1 MTFESSCILSFVP
14 LTILFKV
21 IFKYFPTLY
30 PFVLV
35 SISSFACASF
45 TSNTMST
52 FLPSATSLNSFAVI
66 FLFSIR
72 RSITSSLLISTSP
85 VVLTVN
91 DPVPILSFS
100 YFFILGNGLFLKI
113 FLVWLSFKITKFVY

>member
-1 MTFESSCILSFVP
+1 MAFVSSCILSFVP
-14 LTILFKV
+14 SIVLYNV
-21 IFKYFPTLY
+21 ISKYFPTLY
-30 PFVLV
+30 PFVFV

-45 TSNTMST
+45 TSNTIST

-100 YFFILGNGLFLKI
+100 FG
-113 FLVWLSFKITKFVY
+113 KIT